1 MLNKLEA
8 TEATT
13 EEKPE
18 TAATAPAEST
28 TETAASTTISEGN
41 ETIMKAIFTYT
52 DIYGE
57 HKESVNVAPVND
69 DFEIVEESDM
79 YINLDDKTKSYLYSD
94 LEFMG

>member
-1 MLNKLEA
+1 
-8 TEATT
+8 
-13 EEKPE
+13 
-18 TAATAPAEST
+18 
-28 TETAASTTISEGN
+28 
-41 ETIMKAIFTYT
+41 MKAIFTYT